1 MAVNNLTGTRMFETF
16 FPIVV
21 LVTLVTLVALVLLGL
36 SLFFGKKT
44 KNRVKGEP
52 YESGMPPVG
61 DTRER
66 VSIKFYMVAV
76 LFIIFDI
83 EVVFLYPWAVIY
95 KELALFGLIEM
106 AVFIAILLIGYIYVI
121 RAGALEWD

>member
-1 MAVNNLTGTRMFETF
+1 MFETF
-16 FPIVV
+16 FPIAV
-21 LVTLVTLVALVLLGL
+21 LVTIVTLVSLVMLSL

-44 KNRVKGEP
+44 KNRVKAEP
-52 YESGMPPVG
+52 YESGMVAVG

-66 VSIKFYMVAV
+66 FSIKFYMVAI

-95 KELALFGLIEM
+95 EELALFGLIEM
-106 AVFIAILLIGYIYVI
+106 TVFIAILLIGYIYVL
-121 RAGALEWD
+121 RAGALKWD